1 MMPFTVIP
9 ALHTLPAIP
18 AAVLFA
24 AQPRQRRGQPPLP
37 KFNIGSR
44 ARKENREATRDAEIL
59 FQATFLSHVI
69 FVRAIERDLLEAG
82 QLWLS
87 GQGAFIPPPPFGGA
101 QAFHTRRVAEI
112 LAAAE
117 VAGRL
122 RTRRQAKEEVDDLSD
137 EVSAFAET
145 VPRSVAVRDAVKWIR
160 NLPAVPSDQWEAF
173 VRKHQ
178 RAAFSIAGESRT
190 VVIEAL
196 RDLAAES
203 LRSGL
208 TPSQFSN
215 QARDLL
221 RQFQAGPGRLR
232 VIWNNTVSNSLR
244 AGRYQELQRPEIRRV
259 LTHWLFDSYNDAD
272 TRDNHLALDGGI
284 APLEWPG
291 WARYGDPLGHQCR
304 CARSAI
310 LGVRAQ
316 RLIASGA
323 PYKDLTVSIPAGA
336 GPDPGFT
343 KFPI

>member
-1 MMPFTVIP
+1 MIP
-9 ALHTLPAIP
+9 ALQTQPAIP
-18 AAVLFA
+18 GAVLFA
-24 AQPRQRRGQPPLP
+24 SQPPLP
-37 KFNIGSR
+37 RFRISTQV
-44 ARKENREATRDAEIL
+44 RKENREATRDAEKF
-59 FQATFLSHVI
+59 FQALFLSHAR
-69 FVRAIERDLLEAG
+69 FVHSLERELLEAG

-87 GQGAFIPPPPFGGA
+87 GRVAFIPFQLA
-101 QAFHTRRVAEI
+101 QAFHTFRVAEI

-122 RTRRQAKEEVDDLSD
+122 RTRRQAREEVDDLSD

-145 VPRSVAVRDAVKWIR
+145 VPRSVAVRDAVRWIR
-160 NLPAVPSDQWEAF
+160 SLPAVPSDQWEAF

-190 VVIEAL
+190 VVIEAV

-203 LRSGL
+203 LQSGL
-208 TPSQFSN
+208 TPSQFSSL
-215 QARDLL
+215 ARDML
-221 RQFQAGPGRLR
+221 RQFQARPGHLR
-232 VIWNNTVSNSLR
+232 TIWNNTVSNSLR

-259 LTHWLFDSYNDAD
+259 LPYWLFDAYQDAA
-272 TRDNHLALDGGI
+272 TRDNHRAMDGGI
-284 APLEWPG
+284 APLGWSG

-304 CARSAI
+304 CSRSAI
-310 LGVRAQ
+310 TAVRAEG
-316 RLIASGA
+316 LIASGM

>member
-1 MMPFTVIP
+1 MIP
-9 ALHTLPAIP
+9 ALLPGAI
-18 AAVLFA
+18 LFA
-24 AQPRQRRGQPPLP
+24 SQPAFAAGRPPLP
-37 KFNIGSR
+37 RFRISSR

-59 FQATFLSHVI
+59 FQALFLSHVR
-69 FVRAIERDLLEAG
+69 FVSAVADDLLAAG
-82 QLWLS
+82 QLLLS
-87 GQGAFIPPPPFGGA
+87 GAGAFIPLERA
-101 QAFHTRRVAEI
+101 QVFHTRRVAEI

-137 EVSAFAET
+137 EVGAFAET
-145 VPRSVAVRDAVKWIR
+145 VPRSVAVRDAVRWIR
-160 NLPAVPSDQWEAF
+160 NLPAVPSSEWEAF

-190 VVIEAL
+190 VVIEAV

-203 LRSGL
+203 LQSGL
-208 TPSQFSN
+208 TPSQFSSL
-215 QARDLL
+215 ARDML
-221 RQFQAGPGRLR
+221 RQFQARPGHLR
-232 VIWNNTVSNSLR
+232 TIWNNTVSNSLR

-259 LTHWLFDSYNDAD
+259 LPYWLFDAYQDAA
-272 TRDNHLALDGGI
+272 TRDNHRAMDGGI
-284 APLEWPG
+284 APLGWSG
-291 WARYGDPLGHQCR
+291 WARYGDPLGHNCR

-310 LGVRAQ
+310 TGVRAEG
-316 RLIASGA
+316 LIASGM